1 MEEFESSIHNCLAGD
16 EELTAISTR
25 FFNILQDEENELL
38 VENFDDEQ
46 IFQQI
51 EAALFKF

>member
-16 EELTAISTR
+16 EELTSISTR

-51 EAALFKF
+51 EVA

>member
-51 EAALFKF
+51 EVALSKF